1 MKSAELN
8 ELNYQFKTN
17 VNMKTKTSI
26 LALTKAFFILLVSCC
41 LFISCDDAGT
51 TSKKLNGD
59 EQSLPDELKGLKIYS
74 VSTGGGNYVEV
85 AVLDGKVNST
95 TYQVG
100 KIQET
105 TVIVNKQNGKLIE
118 VSQIL
123 VENDSVIV
131 CRK

>member
-1 MKSAELN
+1 MKK
-8 ELNYQFKTN
+8 FKIST
-17 VNMKTKTSI
+17 VAAIAVYAM
-26 LALTKAFFILLVSCC
+26 LAVVFT
-41 LFISCDDAGT
+41 SCDDAGV

-59 EQSLPDELKGLKIYS
+59 EQNLPDELRGLKIYN
-74 VSTGGGNYVEV
+74 VSTGGGNYVKV
-85 AVLDGKVNST
+85 AVLDDKINST

-100 KIQET
+100 KVSESI
-105 TVIVNKQNGKLIE
+105 VIVNKQNGKLIE

>member
-1 MKSAELN
+1 
-8 ELNYQFKTN
+8 
-17 VNMKTKTSI
+17 MKTKTSI
-26 LALTKAFFILLVSCC
+26 LALTKAFFIFLVICC
-41 LFISCDDAGT
+41 LFISCDDAGV
-51 TSKKLNGD
+51 TSKRLNGD
-59 EQSLPDELKGLKIYS
+59 EKNLPDELKGLKIYS
-74 VSTGGGNYVEV
+74 VSTGCGDYVKV
-85 AVLDGKVNST
+85 AVLDGKINST

-100 KIQET
+100 KLQET